1 VFITAMQDFRTANL
15 KAASKRFAHDMLG
28 LGVWMKTATETAE
41 IQKPKTTHL
50 FGEYLVTKGVL
61 TRLQL
66 SKALDEQRR
75 FGGRLGE
82 VLIHL
87 NLMTE
92 EQVTQMLAD
101 HLSMEYVR
109 FDDIS
114 KINLN
119 IARMFDESISKRF
132 CLVGIGEVDGRIVVA
147 MADPLNV
154 IAIDTITLKIKRPIK
169 VVIGS
174 AQDIRRAIEIIYHG
188 SDVEEQRLRELV
200 QCEVSRFDQSEDE
213 KVESILEE
221 TSDAGTDNEAE
232 ATKAPVIRFVDL
244 LLSQAVKSRASDV
257 HIEPQEKTMM
267 IRMRIDGI
275 LRDMVPPAR
284 NMQKAVLTR
293 IKILSNLDIAERR
306 LPQDGRLKIRASN
319 RDIDVRVSTLP
330 TIYGEKIVMRILDT
344 AGTSHNLDKLGIEP
358 QLFAVLKNALAQPH
372 GIMIVTGPT
381 GSGKSTTLYACLN
394 HLRDP
399 TMNITTVED
408 PVEYRLEGIN
418 QVQVKS
424 DINLTFAAC
433 LRSILRQDPDIV
445 LIGEIRDK
453 ETVEI
458 AIKASL
464 TGHLVLSTFHTN
476 DAPSAITRLINMGIE
491 PYLLSSSLNLIIA
504 QRLVRKIC
512 EKCKEPTTLSEQVL
526 KRLKVDPARIKD
538 AHLCHGK
545 GCNACGNTGY
555 HGRLPIFE
563 FLVMDHEMRDLV
575 TATANEAQ
583 LRAASR
589 KKGYGGLLESGVTKM
604 LQGLTT
610 AEEVLGVT
618 FSDDIGDIGIE
629 QEARGVAAV
638 DGTGK

>member
-1 VFITAMQDFRTANL
+1 M
-15 KAASKRFAHDMLG
+15 KAAPETSDM
-28 LGVWMKTATETAE
+28 E
-41 IQKPKTTHL
+41 KPKTTHL
-50 FGEYLVTKGVL
+50 FGEFLVSKGAL

-66 SKALDEQRR
+66 SKVLDEQRK

-82 VLIHL
+82 AIVRL
-87 NLMTE
+87 NIMTE
-92 EQVTQMLAD
+92 EQVTQVLAE
-101 HLSMEYVR
+101 HLSMEYVH

-114 KINLN
+114 KINMSV
-119 IARMFDESISKRF
+119 ARMFDESVSKRF

-174 AQDIRRAIEIIYHG
+174 APEIRKAIEIIYHG

-200 QCEVSRFDQSEDE
+200 QTEGDRFDRDTDE

-221 TSDAGTDNEAE
+221 AADGESDSEEAAG
-232 ATKAPVIRFVDL
+232 KAPVIQFVDL

-284 NMQKAVLTR
+284 NMQGAVLAR
-293 IKILSNLDIAERR
+293 IKILSNLNIAERR
-306 LPQDGRLKIRASN
+306 LPQDGRLKIRTAS

-344 AGTSHNLDKLGIEP
+344 AGTSHNVDKLGMEP
-358 QLFAVLKNALAQPH
+358 ELLTVLKNSLNQPH

-394 HLRDP
+394 HLKDP
-399 TMNITTVED
+399 TVNITTVED
-408 PVEYRLEGIN
+408 PVEYRLAGIN
-418 QVQVKS
+418 QVQVKPE
-424 DINLTFAAC
+424 IELTFASC

-476 DAPSAITRLINMGIE
+476 DAPSAITRLINMEIE

-526 KRLKVDPARIKD
+526 KRLKVDPAKLKN
-538 AHLCHGK
+538 AKLCHGK
-545 GCNACGNTGY
+545 GCHACGNTGY

-563 FLVMDHEMRDLV
+563 FLVMDHEMRELV
-575 TATANEAQ
+575 TAAATESQ

-589 KKGYGGLLESGVTKM
+589 KKGYGGLLESGVIKM

-618 FSDDIGDIGIE
+618 FSEDIGDVGE
-629 QEARGVAAV
+629 GQEGQTVV
-638 DGTGK
+638 ISETPEK

>member
-1 VFITAMQDFRTANL
+1 MF
-15 KAASKRFAHDMLG
+15 G
-28 LGVWMKTATETAE
+28 LGVGMKAATETAE

-50 FGEYLVTKGVL
+50 FGEYLVSKGIL

-82 VLIHL
+82 ALIRL
-87 NLMTE
+87 SLMTE

-174 AQDIRRAIEIIYHG
+174 AQEIRRAIEIIYHG

-213 KVESILEE
+213 RVESILEE

-257 HIEPQEKTMM
+257 HIEPQEKSMM

-344 AGTSHNLDKLGIEP
+344 AGASHSLDKLGIEP

-408 PVEYRLEGIN
+408 PVEYRLAGIN

-526 KRLKVDPARIKD
+526 KRLKIDPARIKD
-538 AHLCHGK
+538 ANLCHGK

-575 TATANEAQ
+575 TATATEAQ
-583 LRAASR
+583 LRAVAR
-589 KKGYGGLLESGVTKM
+589 KKGYGGLLESGVIKM

-629 QEARGVAAV
+629 QEGKGVAAV
-638 DGTGK
+638 EGTGK

>member
-1 VFITAMQDFRTANL
+1 
-15 KAASKRFAHDMLG
+15 
-28 LGVWMKTATETAE
+28 MKSAQETTDPP
-41 IQKPKTTHL
+41 KLKTTHL
-50 FGEYLVTKGVL
+50 FGEFLVSKGLL

-66 SKALDEQRR
+66 GKALDEQRR
-75 FGGRLGE
+75 YGGRLGE
-82 VLIHL
+82 ALL
-87 NLMTE
+87 RLGMMTE
-92 EQVTQMLAD
+92 EQVTQNLAG
-101 HLSMEYVR
+101 HLSMEYFH

-114 KINLN
+114 KIDVNV
-119 IARMFDESISKRF
+119 ARMLDETIAKRF
-132 CLVGIGEVDGRIVVA
+132 CLVAIGEIGNKVVVV

-174 AQDIRRAIEIIYHG
+174 GQEIRRAIEIIYHG
-188 SDVEEQRLRELV
+188 SDVEEQHLRDLV
-200 QCEVSRFDQSEDE
+200 QNEVNLEEERQDE
-213 KVESILEE
+213 RVESILEE
-221 TSDAGTDNEAE
+221 VADAADSVSEAA

-257 HIEPQEKTMM
+257 HVEPQEKSMM

-284 NMQKAVLTR
+284 NMQGAVLAR
-293 IKILSNLDIAERR
+293 IKILSNLNIAERR
-306 LPQDGRLKIRASN
+306 LPQDGRLKIKAPN
-319 RDIDVRVSTLP
+319 REIDVRVSTLP
-330 TIYGEKIVMRILDT
+330 TIYGEKIVMRILD
-344 AGTSHNLDKLGIEP
+344 AAAASHNLDQLGIEP
-358 QLFAVLKNALAQPH
+358 DLFAVLKNALSQPH

-394 HLRDP
+394 YLRDP
-399 TMNITTVED
+399 TINITTVED
-408 PVEYRLEGIN
+408 PVEYRLAGIN
-418 QVQVKS
+418 QVQVKPEI
-424 DINLTFAAC
+424 DLDFAAC

-476 DAPSAITRLINMGIE
+476 DAPSAVTRLINMDIE

-512 EKCKEPTTLSEQVL
+512 DKCKEPVKLNDEVL
-526 KRLKVDPARIKD
+526 RRLKVDPNRLKD
-538 AHLCHGK
+538 ATICHGH
-545 GCNACGNTGY
+545 GCKTCGNTGY

-563 FLVMDHEMRDLV
+563 FLVMDHDMRDLV
-575 TATANEAQ
+575 TKGSPEAV
-583 LRAASR
+583 LRALAR
-589 KKGYGGLLESGVTKM
+589 QKGYGGLLESGVTKM
-604 LQGLTT
+604 LQGRTT

-618 FSDDIGDIGIE
+618 FSEDIGDVR
-629 QEARGVAAV
+629 QERTADAPAEPA
-638 DGTGK
+638 K

>member
-1 VFITAMQDFRTANL
+1 M
-15 KAASKRFAHDMLG
+15 G
-28 LGVWMKTATETAE
+28 LGVGMKAVPETSDV
-41 IQKPKTTHL
+41 QKPKTTHL
-50 FGEYLVTKGVL
+50 FGEYLVSKGVL

-82 VLIHL
+82 ALIRL
-87 NLMTE
+87 NMMTE
-92 EQVTQMLAD
+92 EQVTQMLAE
-101 HLSMEYVR
+101 HLSMEYVH
-109 FDDIS
+109 FEDIS

-119 IARMFDESISKRF
+119 VARMFDESVSKRF

-174 AQDIRRAIEIIYHG
+174 AQEIRRAIEIIYHG

-213 KVESILEE
+213 RVESILEE

-257 HIEPQEKTMM
+257 HIEPQEKSMM

-284 NMQKAVLTR
+284 NMQNAVLTR

-344 AGTSHNLDKLGIEP
+344 AGASHSLDKLGIEP

-408 PVEYRLEGIN
+408 PVEYRLAGIN

-476 DAPSAITRLINMGIE
+476 DAPSAVTRLINMGIE

-526 KRLKVDPARIKD
+526 KRLKIDPAKIKD
-538 AHLCHGK
+538 ANLCHGK

-583 LRAASR
+583 LRATSR

-629 QEARGVAAV
+629 QEGKGVAAV
-638 DGTGK
+638 EGTGK